1 MFEIVFTI
9 ASLFQT
15 YIFYLF
21 GACFY
26 KEKAEGR
33 KVFWG
38 CGIFFIITTAAYLIV
53 NMPFINL
60 LSIIL
65 CSFCMLRIVFGGKIS
80 KSILVTVFT
89 IVMMTVSESVVAA
102 CIGVVGVKL
111 MQESGYYDSFFV
123 TLLLPV
129 IQYLLVMIVRNFTNL
144 KDEETMSKTYWII
157 SLCLPIVTVFFLII
171 LYVKARMS
179 ETFLA
184 ISGILLLGIN
194 FMVIYL
200 YDNTIRNLQARKE
213 MEILEVQNLCQQ
225 NQAESMQTVMEKIRE
240 ERHDFYKHISSL
252 HQMIVERQYTTAE
265 IYIDE
270 LLKGK
275 NTIDTLTSVDTG
287 NYTIDSIL
295 NYENERAKSEG
306 IKIVFDCAIPKEL
319 ELSPKDMSTVL
330 MNLLDNAIEAVRKE
344 EQKEI
349 KCSILYKKP
358 QLLIQISNPCTVMS
372 GTIGR
377 TTKANAVEHG
387 YGLKNVKKV
396 VDKYLGR
403 MEFGQKDNRFVVK
416 IGLNL

>member
-1 MFEIVFTI
+1 M
-9 ASLFQT
+9 
-15 YIFYLF
+15 
-21 GACFY
+21 
-26 KEKAEGR
+26 
-33 KVFWG
+33 
-38 CGIFFIITTAAYLIV
+38 
-53 NMPFINL
+53 
-60 LSIIL
+60 
-65 CSFCMLRIVFGGKIS
+65 
-80 KSILVTVFT
+80 
-89 IVMMTVSESVVAA
+89 
-102 CIGVVGVKL
+102 
-111 MQESGYYDSFFV
+111 
-123 TLLLPV
+123 
-129 IQYLLVMIVRNFTNL
+129 
-144 KDEETMSKTYWII
+144 
-157 SLCLPIVTVFFLII
+157 
-171 LYVKARMS
+171 
-179 ETFLA
+179 
-184 ISGILLLGIN
+184 
-194 FMVIYL
+194 
-200 YDNTIRNLQARKE
+200 
-213 MEILEVQNLCQQ
+213 
-225 NQAESMQTVMEKIRE
+225 
-240 ERHDFYKHISSL
+240 
-252 HQMIVERQYTTAE
+252 
-265 IYIDE
+265 
-270 LLKGK
+270 
-275 NTIDTLTSVDTG
+275 TSVDTG